1 MSEYKKFYVN
11 SYYIYNQLRIWAIA
25 YYPELLFYF
34 YDVDLTV
41 DEIDKNRE
49 QWLQQTK
56 AINKSEYKK
65 LGDFEDEDEAVFN
78 LIEYYKENAN
88 YKMSVANALR
98 QTEYILKMYNMDDN
112 ELGGKYTFP
121 VMYTPDEVINKLKWI
136 CPIPE
141 IREYLHEQCDVNPKW
156 EWLYNIFWKGEKHF
170 YI

>member
-1 MSEYKKFYVN
+1 MDKKIYVN
-11 SYYIYNQLRIWAIA
+11 SYYVYNQLKIWAIA

-34 YDVDLTV
+34 YDIGLTS

-56 AINKSEYKK
+56 ATYKSEYKK

-88 YKMSVANALR
+88 CKMSVVNALQ
-98 QTEYILKMYNMDDN
+98 QTEHILKMYNMDDY
-112 ELGGKYTFP
+112 ELSGKYSFV
-121 VMYTPDEVINKLKWI
+121 VMYTPDNVINKLKWI

-141 IREYLHEQCDVNPKW
+141 VREYLHKQCDVNTKW
-156 EWLYNIFWKGEKHF
+156 EWLYSIFWKGKKHF